1 MLDRVRTFST
11 RLLEWWAD
19 AVRRHALLVVFL
31 TFLVTAGVLAYTV
44 QHFKID
50 TELTEMI
57 SDKLPYRKL
66 QKEFERAFPQL
77 ANTIVVVI
85 DAETPEAARFQRNR
99 MAERLEEEAGLF
111 KRVYLPGGGEFFEKN
126 GLLYLSVNDLEELA
140 DNLTDA
146 QPLLGFISRDLSLRG
161 LFSVLEKIL
170 KLESSKEQREKLIP
184 LFDRLSKAFESAA
197 SNRPYQLSWQE
208 LVVGKEAA
216 KEMSRQF
223 IILEPVME
231 SDTLAPGEAALEAVQ
246 HIRDELGLRGANGV
260 TARLTGDIVL
270 NYENL
275 LTVKSGMGLITLVS
289 FILVAI
295 ALAIGLGSGRL
306 VLASLVTLL
315 VGLAWTL
322 GFAIAFVG
330 HLNLISVS
338 FAVLFIGLGIDYGI
352 QFCLRYR
359 EERVSG
365 LGHDEAIVN
374 TAKRLG
380 VSLRLCSVAAAI
392 GFYSFLPTAYTG
404 VSELGLIAGTGM
416 LLNLFATLTVLPA
429 LVTLMP
435 LKKDRLKEFKLD
447 RSLYLVPY
455 KHAKAICYSAIV
467 VGIGAAL
474 FLPKIAFDYNPL
486 NLYNPRS
493 EAVSTMKD
501 LFEHQRT
508 TPWTIS
514 VLAKDAQEAREMT
527 GKLRSLKEVEET
539 VTLLDFVPDHQSKK
553 LSILSDIALCVPL
566 GLETR
571 KPEKLGDEEKMKSL
585 ISFETALR
593 HFLLRFSGESGGDIA
608 SIKRLSGALEGFKTA
623 LHDPERG
630 KSILDRLENSLLGNL
645 PPLLDDLQICFQAR
659 QIKASDLPQELSTQY
674 VTPEGGYRVEVFP
687 HENILKMGSLE
698 RFADAVAAVAPHAT
712 DTPIIIR
719 EAGKAVARS
728 FLQATIYA
736 MFAITLYMLIE
747 LRSVSDTVLTLLPLT
762 LSLLLTGAGSVV
774 LNLPFNFANVIVVP
788 LLIGSSIEGA
798 YMIQRFRTEP
808 PATRSMLKT
817 STARALFFSLLT
829 TSLSFSTL
837 SFSSHRGMASM
848 GKLLTI
854 CIGSLMVTTLLLLPA
869 LLSFRGRPWNPEV

>member
-1 MLDRVRTFST
+1 MLNRARTFST
-11 RLLEWWAD
+11 RLLEWWVD
-19 AVRRHALLVVFL
+19 SIRRHALLVVFL
-31 TFLVTAGVLAYTV
+31 TFLVTAGVLAYTI

-50 TELTEMI
+50 TDLTGLI

-66 QKEFERAFPQL
+66 QKEFQRAFPQL
-77 ANTIVVVI
+77 TNTIIVVI
-85 DAETPEAARFQRNR
+85 DAENPEAARFQRKR
-99 MAERLEEEAGLF
+99 MAERLKEEGSLF

-140 DNLTDA
+140 DSLADA

-170 KLESSKEQREKLIP
+170 GQERNSEQRERLVP

-208 LVVGKEAA
+208 LIVGKDAA
-216 KEMSRQF
+216 REMSRQF
-223 IILEPVME
+223 IILEPVLE
-231 SDTLAPGEAALEAVQ
+231 DDTFAPGEAALEAVQ
-246 HIRDELGLRGANGV
+246 HIRDELGLRGTNGV

-270 NYENL
+270 DYENL
-275 LTVKSGMGLITLVS
+275 LTVKSGMELITLVS

-295 ALAIGLGSGRL
+295 ALTIGLGSVRL
-306 VLASLVTLL
+306 VFASLVTLL

-322 GFAIAFVG
+322 GFAIAFIG
-330 HLNLISVS
+330 RLNLISVS

-352 QFCLRYR
+352 QFSLRYR
-359 EERVSG
+359 EERVLG
-365 LGHDEAIVN
+365 FGHDEAIVK
-374 TAKRLG
+374 TANGLG

-416 LLNLFATLTVLPA
+416 LINLFATLTVLPA

-435 LKKDRLKEFKLD
+435 LKKDHLKEFKLN
-447 RSLYLVPY
+447 RSLFLVPY
-455 KHAKAICYSAIV
+455 KHAKVICYSAIAI
-467 VGIGAAL
+467 GIGAAL

-486 NLYNPRS
+486 NLYDPHS
-493 EAVSTMKD
+493 EAVSTIKK
-501 LFEHQRT
+501 LFEYQRT

-514 VLAKDAQEAREMT
+514 VLEKNAQEAREIK
-527 GKLRSLKEVEET
+527 GRLRSLEEVEEA

-553 LSILSDIALCVPL
+553 LSILSDIALFMPP

-585 ISFETALR
+585 INFETALK
-593 HFLLRFSGESGGDIA
+593 HFLSRFSEESGEDMA
-608 SIKRLSGALEGFKTA
+608 SVKHLCGALEAFKTA
-623 LHDPERG
+623 LRDPEKG
-630 KSILDRLENSLLGNL
+630 KGILNRLENSLLSNL
-645 PPLLDDLQICFQAR
+645 PVLLDDLRTSLQAR
-659 QIKASDLPQELSTQY
+659 KIKVSDLPQELSTQY

-687 HENILKMGSLE
+687 HENILKMGALE

-736 MFAITLYMLIE
+736 MLAITLYMLIE

-762 LSLLLTGAGSVV
+762 LSLLLTGAGSVI
-774 LNLPFNFANVIVVP
+774 LDLPFNFANVIVVP
-788 LLIGSSIEGA
+788 LLIGSSVEGA
-798 YMIQRFRTEP
+798 YMVQRFRTEP

-817 STARALFFSLLT
+817 STARALFFSMLT
-829 TSLSFSTL
+829 TILSCSTL

-869 LLSFRGRPWNPEV
+869 LLSFRGRPWNPEP